1 MKNKTNNDETDLIEI
16 IQILIKNKLKIF
28 LITLFFLTI
37 GTIYKLSNKEDT
49 VIKAV
54 TEINPISTFEENKY
68 RNYNIY
74 SKKYFSELRN
84 INFELRNIN
93 FYKTEEEKD
102 FVQETNEYI
111 FYVFDK
117 NFLLELFISKLNE
130 KNVIF
135 EAIDENNLIDK
146 SKYSSELE
154 YFEEISRITSTV
166 KLIPPIFDKERLI
179 NITNW
184 RVEYKTKDKDIEN
197 WEKILASIQV
207 KINLQIVDFLKNSFE
222 NVITSEIK
230 LRNYIIEDIDI
241 KIASLIEKY
250 ENEMQNRIAYLT
262 EQSILARSLNI
273 KSTNSTF
280 TTTTIW
286 SPDNED
292 LKLRTEIPYYTRGYE
307 LIEKEIEL
315 IKGRKDIKSFIYEL
329 PKLNENKKL
338 LETNKNIERLKE
350 IFYQTPIANKNEFS
364 AGKLLLNSTEYINIS
379 NNRTPSFLLFF
390 LFGLT
395 FSIIFVIMQYSYK
408 KRKNKFIK

>member
-395 FSIIFVIMQYSYK
+395 FSILFVIMQYSYK